1 MARVSFSQY
10 SMWSSCPQQY
20 KLAYIDDLSV
30 DSANINLIFG
40 TSMHTV
46 IQKFLD
52 VMYNA
57 TKSSAMS
64 MDLDRMLKDA
74 LIENFNKE
82 KEKLAEGVHPCTKE
96 ELEEFFGDGRK
107 ILRYFKGKLP
117 KYFSKKG
124 WKLEAIEMPLNAEI
138 KPGVHFV
145 GFIDIVLK
153 DTSDNT
159 ILIIDLKTSTRGWG
173 KYQKTDP
180 VKNSQI
186 LLYKKFYAEKYSVSE
201 DKISV
206 EFHILKRKIDENA
219 EFPAPR
225 ISRHVPAHGKPS
237 VNKAWGGFMEFV
249 NNVFDETGNYK
260 TDIVY
265 EARKGKQCDWCEFK
279 ERGLCSVWKK
289 FI

>member
-1 MARVSFSQY
+1 MAKVSFSQY

-57 TKSSAMS
+57 TKSSAMQ
-64 MDLDRMLKDA
+64 MDLERMLKDELVA
-74 LIENFNKE
+74 NFNKE
-82 KEKLAEGVHPCTKE
+82 KESLPEGVYPCTKE

-107 ILRYFKGKLP
+107 ILRYFKSKLP

-124 WKLEAIEMPLNAEI
+124 WQLEAIEMPLHAEI
-138 KPGVHFV
+138 KPGVNFV

-153 DTSDNT
+153 DTTDKS
-159 ILIIDLKTSTRGWG
+159 ILIIDLKTSTKGWG
-173 KYQKTDP
+173 KYQKSDP

-201 DKISV
+201 DKINV

-219 EFPAPR
+219 EYPPPR
-225 ISRHVPAHGKPS
+225 ISRHVPANGKPS
-237 VNKAWGGFMEFV
+237 INKAWSGFMEFV
-249 NNVFDETGNYK
+249 NTVFDESGGYR
-260 TDIVY
+260 TDIEY
-265 EARKGKQCDWCEFK
+265 TPKKGKHCDWCEFK
-279 ERGLCSVWKK
+279 ERGLCPVWKK

>member
-20 KLAYIDDLSV
+20 KLAYIDDLKVS
-30 DSANINLIFG
+30 SGNIHTIFG
-40 TSMHTV
+40 SSVHAV

-57 TKSSAMS
+57 TKSSAMT
-64 MDLDRMLKDA
+64 MDLEKMLRDA

-82 KEKLAEGVHPCTKE
+82 KEKLAEGVYPCTKE
-96 ELEEFFGDGRK
+96 ELEEFYGDGVK
-107 ILRYFKGKLP
+107 ILRYFKSKLP

-153 DTSDNT
+153 DTTDNS

-180 VKNSQI
+180 IKNSQV
-186 LLYKKFYAEKYSVSE
+186 LLYKKFYAEKYSVTE

>member
-20 KLAYIDDLSV
+20 KLAYIDDLSI

-57 TKSSAMS
+57 TKSAAMK
-64 MDLDRMLKDA
+64 MDLERMLKDELVA
-74 LIENFNKE
+74 NFNKE
-82 KEKLAEGVHPCTKE
+82 KEKLEEGIFPCTKE
-96 ELEEFFGDGRK
+96 ELEEFYGDGRK
-107 ILRYFKGKLP
+107 ILLYFRNKLP

-138 KPGVHFV
+138 KPGVHFI

-153 DTSDNT
+153 DTTDNS

-173 KYQKTDP
+173 KYQKSDP
-180 VKNSQI
+180 VKNSQV
-186 LLYKKFYAEKYSVSE
+186 LLYKKFYSEKYSVNE
-201 DKISV
+201 DKIAV

-219 EFPAPR
+219 EYPAPR

-249 NNVFDETGNYK
+249 NTVFDGEGNYR
-260 TDIVY
+260 TDIEY
-265 EARKGKQCDWCEFK
+265 PAKKGKPCDWCEFK
-279 ERGLCSVWKK
+279 ERNLCPVWKK